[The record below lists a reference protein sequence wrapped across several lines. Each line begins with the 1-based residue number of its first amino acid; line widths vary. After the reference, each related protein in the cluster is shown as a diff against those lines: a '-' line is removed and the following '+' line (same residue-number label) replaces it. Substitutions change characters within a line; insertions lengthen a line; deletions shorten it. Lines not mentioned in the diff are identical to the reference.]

1 MYKET
6 RTKYKKQPRPRIGQK
21 NHKQKSRI
29 DIHKLINDQL
39 ETQPLKPY
47 VQLHS
52 FGDFSLHGKL
62 LQRISDSKYLIPTEI
77 QDKSI
82 SHILNG
88 SDLIG
93 IAGTGTGKTAA
104 FLIPIIQQLIE
115 RPVKN
120 KALVI
125 APTRELASQILE
137 EFRKLS
143 RGLDLHAT
151 TLIGGV
157 DVNRS
162 IKALHKT
169 NHVIIATP
177 GRLIDMVDR
186 RHVSLESFQIL
197 VLDEFDRMLD
207 MGFLPDVKKII
218 DQMYNK
224 EQTLLF
230 SATMNSTQKGVIEWI
245 TNSPVKVTASTGRQ
259 LTHAIAQDVL
269 YVPGDRTK
277 AEVLHDLISENR
289 DEKVLLFCDTK
300 RMVNKVQK
308 KLQSGNIRSDMI
320 HGDKTQRARE
330 LALDR
335 FRKGKVQVLV
345 ATDVVARG
353 IDVLD
358 VSLVINYEVPGNYN
372 DYVHRIGRTGRA
384 GKSGKAITLVG

>member
-1 MYKET
+1 
-6 RTKYKKQPRPRIGQK
+6 
-21 NHKQKSRI
+21 
-29 DIHKLINDQL
+29 
-39 ETQPLKPY
+39 
-47 VQLHS
+47 
-52 FGDFSLHGKL
+52 
-62 LQRISDSKYLIPTEI
+62 
-77 QDKSI
+77 
-82 SHILNG
+82 
-88 SDLIG
+88 
-93 IAGTGTGKTAA
+93 
-104 FLIPIIQQLIE
+104 
-115 RPVKN
+115 
-120 KALVI
+120 
-125 APTRELASQILE
+125 
-137 EFRKLS
+137 
-143 RGLDLHAT
+143 
-151 TLIGGV
+151 
-157 DVNRS
+157 
-162 IKALHKT
+162 
-169 NHVIIATP
+169 
-177 GRLIDMVDR
+177 
-186 RHVSLESFQIL
+186 L

-207 MGFLPDVKKII
+207 MGFLPDVQKII

-224 EQTLLF
+224 QQTLLF
-230 SATMNSTQKGVIEWI
+230 SATMNNTQKAVIEWI

-289 DEKVLLFCDTK
+289 NEKVLLFCDTK

-330 LALDR
+330 LALER

-384 GKSGKAITLVG
+384 GKSGKAITLIG

>member
-1 MYKET
+1 MYKGN
-6 RTKYKKQPRPRIGQK
+6 KYRPQTGPK
-21 NHKQKSRI
+21 NNQRKSKI
-29 DIHKLINDQL
+29 DIQKLINDQQ
-39 ETQPLKPY
+39 EIQPLKPY

-52 FGDFSLHGKL
+52 FADFRLHKKL
-62 LQRISDSKYLIPTEI
+62 LHNISDSNYLIPTEI

-82 SHILNG
+82 QHILG
-88 SDLIG
+88 GKDLIG

-104 FLIPIIQQLIE
+104 FLIPIIQQLLE
-115 RPVKN
+115 RPVKE

-143 RGLDLHAT
+143 RELDLYAT
-151 TLIGGV
+151 ALIGGV

-162 IKALHKT
+162 IRALHRT

-177 GRLIDMVDR
+177 GRLIDMVER
-186 RHVSLESFQIL
+186 RHLSLDRFPIL

-207 MGFLPDVKKII
+207 MGFLPDVQKII

-224 EQTLLF
+224 DQTLLF
-230 SATMNSTQKGVIEWI
+230 SATMNNSQKAVIEWI
-245 TNSPVKVTASTGRQ
+245 TNSPVKVTASTGMQ
-259 LTHAIAQDVL
+259 LTHAIQQDVL

-277 AEVLHDLISENR
+277 TEVLQDLIYENP
-289 DEKVLLFCDTK
+289 DQKVLLFCDTK

-330 LALDR
+330 LALNKFKR
-335 FRKGKVQVLV
+335 GQIQVLV

-353 IDVLD
+353 IDVTD
-358 VSLVINYEVPGNYN
+358 VSLVINYEVPSNYN

-384 GKSGKAITLVG
+384 GKSGKAITLIG

>member
-1 MYKET
+1 MRTRRFADGAMLHLVLLRPCHPKTNREKLMSFTQFDFHQKITAGIRACKYET
-6 RTKYKKQPRPRIGQK
+6 PTPIQAKAIPAILDGR
-21 NHKQKSRI
+21 
-29 DIHKLINDQL
+29 DIMGLAQ
-39 ETQPLKPY
+39 
-47 VQLHS
+47 
-52 FGDFSLHGKL
+52 
-62 LQRISDSKYLIPTEI
+62 
-77 QDKSI
+77 
-82 SHILNG
+82 
-88 SDLIG
+88 
-93 IAGTGTGKTAA
+93 TGTGKTAA
-104 FLIPIIQQLIE
+104 FVLPILQRLQKGPRGKIRTLI
-115 RPVKN
+115 V
-120 KALVI
+120 

-177 GRLIDMVDR
+177 GRLIDMVER
-186 RHVSLESFQIL
+186 RHLSLESFQIL

-207 MGFLPDVKKII
+207 MGFLPDVQKII

-224 EQTLLF
+224 EQNLLF
-230 SATMNSTQKGVIEWI
+230 SATMNNTQKAIIERI
-245 TNSPVKVTASTGRQ
+245 TKSPVKVTASTGRQ

-320 HGDKTQRARE
+320 HGDKTQRTRE
-330 LALDR
+330 LALER

-358 VSLVINYEVPGNYN
+358 VSLVINYDVPGNYN

-384 GKSGKAITLVG
+384 GKSGKAITLVS